1 MKEMIQLN
9 EQEAAETAAQAD
21 QRYVT
26 ILTEE
31 NKMILA
37 GPAQFGDD
45 FSKGP
50 TIGMMAKGKRE
61 IYSTV

>member
-9 EQEAAETAAQAD
+9 EQEAADNAEAQTD

-26 ILTEE
+26 VLTDP
-31 NKMILA
+31 NKVILA

-45 FSKGP
+45 FSTGP
-50 TIGMMAKGKRE
+50 TVGMIAKGTFKF
-61 IYSTV
+61 ILN